1 MAANGEKHKRS
12 CAMDH
17 IIHAQMKGET
27 SVENVLY
34 IAENINVAGIETAL
48 WSMERAIAELVNH
61 PTVQKKIRDEIT
73 TVLKGNPV
81 TESHLH
87 ELPY

>member
-1 MAANGEKHKRS
+1 MERS

-17 IIHAQMKGET
+17 MIHAQMKGVT
-27 SVENVLY
+27 SEENVLY

-48 WSMERAIAELVNH
+48 WSMEGAIAELVNH

-81 TESHLH
+81 TESNLH

>member
-1 MAANGEKHKRS
+1 MERS

-17 IIHAQMKGET
+17 MIHAQMKGVTRE
-27 SVENVLY
+27 ENVLY
-34 IAENINVAGIETAL
+34 IAENINVAGIEAAL
-48 WSMERAIAELVNH
+48 WSMEWAIAELVNH

-73 TVLKGNPV
+73 TVVKGNPV
-81 TESHLH
+81 TESNLH

>member
-1 MAANGEKHKRS
+1 MERS

-17 IIHAQMKGET
+17 MIHAQMKGVT
-27 SVENVLY
+27 SEENVLY

-48 WSMERAIAELVNH
+48 WSIAELVNH

-73 TVLKGNPV
+73 TVPKGNPV
-81 TESHLH
+81 TESNLH